1 MVPAGQVWGGN
12 PCTFVRDL
20 SKEEMNA
27 NYMASYSKGAAEN
40 AASDSFSLWPRDFT
54 NDSVP
59 AGEDS
64 MADYAE
70 KKYFSN
76 LKH

>member
-1 MVPAGQVWGGN
+1 
-12 PCTFVRDL
+12 
-20 SKEEMNA
+20 MNA